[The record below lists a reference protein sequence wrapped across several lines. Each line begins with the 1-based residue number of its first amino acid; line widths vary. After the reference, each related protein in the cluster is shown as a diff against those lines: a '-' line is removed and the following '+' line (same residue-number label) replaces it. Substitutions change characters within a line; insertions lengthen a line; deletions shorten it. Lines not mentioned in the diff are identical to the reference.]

1 MLRQRT
7 QQLLQLHNRA
17 ARTQL
22 VVDRVPVGVV
32 LAMLAVVKV
41 VLVNGARGVL
51 VNCESRHAG

>member
-32 LAMLAVVKV
+32 LAMVLVEV
-41 VLVNGARGVL
+41 VLVNGRRGVL
-51 VNCESRHAG
+51 VNCKRRHAG